1 MTCTYLN
8 QLVRSWN
15 ASQVKN
21 ISVHKNG
28 TEGDTGKKDEYHNMF
43 MFNLEL
49 QFYVWSN
56 LNVIPSIKKVYLL

>member
-8 QLVRSWN
+8 QLVRSLN

-21 ISVHKNG
+21 ISVLENG

-56 LNVIPSIKKVYLL
+56 